1 MNLRTGKKVLF
12 IMQDKLGTNK
22 SLFRKLEVCCDLS
35 VMRVSYERK
44 SDEKVFRGKYFR
56 PFFELL
62 ISLYLVFSLPKYLN
76 YDLVFSVARQSH
88 LSYLLVFRLL
98 RIVGIQRNLYL
109 YGFYVQSWASRRL
122 ARHFIHWTF
131 MDNIATMAQSQNE
144 MKFFRDLGV
153 TADIRYAPYAR
164 PAINYINKSAVR
176 LGDYVF
182 AGGHSNRDYNT
193 VLKCA
198 ERLPDIRFMIVC
210 AKKTKIRQSHPPN
223 VNVVRDM
230 EWNAFHEALAGSRIV
245 LVPLLNDVG
254 ASGQSVALAA
264 MQFEKLTVYS
274 DVDSV
279 RQYFANCAGGVA
291 YPCGDS
297 ESLARVIR
305 EYYHDTRSLIERGRM
320 ARAEYLR
327 KFTRE
332 RFDDAIIE
340 HVKSILYDQPVIN
353 R

>member
-1 MNLRTGKKVLF
+1 MNLRKRKKVLF
-12 IMQDKLGTNK
+12 IMLGKLGTNK
-22 SLFRKLEVCCDLS
+22 SLLRKLESYFDVSIVKLS
-35 VMRVSYERK
+35 SEKK
-44 SDEKVFRGKYFR
+44 SGEKVFKGKYFR

-62 ISLYLVFSLPKYLN
+62 TSLYLAFSFPKYRN

-98 RIVGIQRNLYL
+98 RIVGIRRNLYL

-122 ARHFIHWTF
+122 ARRFIHWAF
-131 MDNIATMAQSQNE
+131 VDNVATMAQSQNE

-164 PAINYINKSAVR
+164 PAIDYINKSAVR

-182 AGGHSNRDYNT
+182 AGGHSNRDYDT

-198 ERLPDIRFMIVC
+198 EQLPDIRFMIVC
-210 AKKTKIRQSHPPN
+210 AKKTKIRRSHPPN

-279 RQYFANCAGGVA
+279 RQYFTNCAGGVA

-297 ESLARVIR
+297 GFLAKVIR
-305 EYYHDTRSLIERGRM
+305 EHYHDTQSLIERGRM

-340 HVKSILYDQPVIN
+340 HVKSILHANQ
-353 R
+353 